1 MTRYYSR
8 NCYANA
14 EKRIEGWHYDLRLAL
29 WCHSI
34 RRPKVHPLDS
44 ICAKDT
50 GRPKRRLNKHE
61 RDEITDIISESPWQ
75 LTKQEIR
82 NVIARTKIPP
92 WELEVGRVKSGK
104 LTGKVAIVTGA
115 ASGISR
121 ATALL
126 FAEEGAYTII
136 ADIDSK
142 GGEEAVT
149 QARASGGNAEFQSV
163 DATDPSQV
171 EALVADTLSTYG
183 ALDILVNGAAYQ
195 TETGPVADVTEEE
208 WDSGLDLFLKAPFL
222 GCKYAIPAMLKG
234 GGGAIINISS
244 AVVLRGSTFSLPYSV
259 AKAGI
264 VQLTKTTNSQY
275 CTRGI
280 RANCILPG
288 VIDTPGSRRVSNSPS
303 IAAKYADGIPVGR
316 MGVPQDVAKLALYL
330 ASDDAAYVAGASFLI
345 DGGINNL

>member
-1 MTRYYSR
+1 M
-8 NCYANA
+8 N
-14 EKRIEGWHYDLRLAL
+14 EE
-29 WCHSI
+29 
-34 RRPKVHPLDS
+34 
-44 ICAKDT
+44 
-50 GRPKRRLNKHE
+50 E
-61 RDEITDIISESPWQ
+61 RKEITHIISASPWR
-75 LTKQEIR
+75 LTPQEIR
-82 NVIARTKIPP
+82 NVIARTEKPP
-92 WELEVGRVKSGK
+92 WELEVSRVKSGK

-126 FAEEGAYTII
+126 FAEEGAYTVI

-149 QARASGGNAEFQSV
+149 QARASGGNAEFQSI

-171 EALVADTLSTYG
+171 QAIVADTLSTYG

-259 AKAGI
+259 SKAGI
-264 VQLTKTTNSQY
+264 VQLTKTASSQY
-275 CTRGI
+275 CEQGI
-280 RANCILPG
+280 RVNCIVPG
-288 VIDTPGSRRVSNSPS
+288 VIDTPGSRRVSRSPA

-316 MGVPQDVAKLALYL
+316 MGVPEDVAKLALYL

-345 DGGINNL
+345 DGGFNSQ

>member
-1 MTRYYSR
+1 M
-8 NCYANA
+8 A
-14 EKRIEGWHYDLRLAL
+14 G
-29 WCHSI
+29 
-34 RRPKVHPLDS
+34 
-44 ICAKDT
+44 
-50 GRPKRRLNKHE
+50 
-61 RDEITDIISESPWQ
+61 
-75 LTKQEIR
+75 
-82 NVIARTKIPP
+82 KI
-92 WELEVGRVKSGK
+92 
-104 LTGKVAIVTGA
+104 AIVTGA

-126 FAEEGAYTII
+126 FAEEGAYTVIS
-136 ADIDSK
+136 DIDSK

-163 DATDPSQV
+163 DATAPSQV
-171 EALVADTLSTYG
+171 QALVADTLSTYG

>member
-1 MTRYYSR
+1 MK
-8 NCYANA
+8 N
-14 EKRIEGWHYDLRLAL
+14 
-29 WCHSI
+29 
-34 RRPKVHPLDS
+34 
-44 ICAKDT
+44 
-50 GRPKRRLNKHE
+50 
-61 RDEITDIISESPWQ
+61 
-75 LTKQEIR
+75 
-82 NVIARTKIPP
+82 
-92 WELEVGRVKSGK
+92 GK
-104 LTGKVAIVTGA
+104 LAGKVAIVTGA

-126 FAEEGAYTII
+126 FAEEGAYTVI
-136 ADIDSK
+136 ADIASK

-171 EALVADTLSTYG
+171 QALISDTLSAYG

-208 WDSGLDLFLKAPFL
+208 WDSGLELFLKAPFL

-275 CTRGI
+275 CTQGI

-288 VIDTPGSRRVSNSPS
+288 VIDTPGSRRVSRSPA

-316 MGVPQDVAKLALYL
+316 MGVPEDVAKLALYL

-345 DGGINNL
+345 DGGFNSQ

>member
-1 MTRYYSR
+1 MS
-8 NCYANA
+8 N
-14 EKRIEGWHYDLRLAL
+14 KLA
-29 WCHSI
+29 
-34 RRPKVHPLDS
+34 
-44 ICAKDT
+44 
-50 GRPKRRLNKHE
+50 G
-61 RDEITDIISESPWQ
+61 
-75 LTKQEIR
+75 
-82 NVIARTKIPP
+82 KI
-92 WELEVGRVKSGK
+92 
-104 LTGKVAIVTGA
+104 AIVTGA

-126 FAEEGAYTII
+126 FAEEGAYTVI

-171 EALVADTLSTYG
+171 QALVADTLSTHG
-183 ALDILVNGAAYQ
+183 ALDIFVNGAAYQ

-275 CTRGI
+275 CTQGI

>member
-1 MTRYYSR
+1 M
-8 NCYANA
+8 NN
-14 EKRIEGWHYDLRLAL
+14 
-29 WCHSI
+29 
-34 RRPKVHPLDS
+34 
-44 ICAKDT
+44 
-50 GRPKRRLNKHE
+50 
-61 RDEITDIISESPWQ
+61 
-75 LTKQEIR
+75 
-82 NVIARTKIPP
+82 
-92 WELEVGRVKSGK
+92 K
-104 LTGKVAIVTGA
+104 LTGKIAIVTGA

-126 FAEEGAYTII
+126 FAEEGAYTVI

-149 QARASGGNAEFQSV
+149 QARACGGNAEFQSV

-171 EALVADTLSTYG
+171 QALVADTLSTHG

-208 WDSGLDLFLKAPFL
+208 WDSGLNLFLKVPFL

-316 MGVPQDVAKLALYL
+316 MGVPYDVAKLALYL

>member
-1 MTRYYSR
+1 MS
-8 NCYANA
+8 N
-14 EKRIEGWHYDLRLAL
+14 KLA
-29 WCHSI
+29 
-34 RRPKVHPLDS
+34 
-44 ICAKDT
+44 
-50 GRPKRRLNKHE
+50 G
-61 RDEITDIISESPWQ
+61 
-75 LTKQEIR
+75 
-82 NVIARTKIPP
+82 KI
-92 WELEVGRVKSGK
+92 
-104 LTGKVAIVTGA
+104 AIVTGA

-126 FAEEGAYTII
+126 FAEEGAYTVI

-171 EALVADTLSTYG
+171 QELVADTLSTYG